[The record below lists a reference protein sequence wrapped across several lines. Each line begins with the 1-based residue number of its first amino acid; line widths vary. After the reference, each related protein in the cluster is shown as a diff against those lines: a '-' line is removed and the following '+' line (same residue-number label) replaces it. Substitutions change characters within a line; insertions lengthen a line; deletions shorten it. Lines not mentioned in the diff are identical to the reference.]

1 MLSNKVQRIPI
12 DSIHIP
18 RDERQ
23 RREIDVSDIF
33 ESIKR
38 RGVLTPICVTKSGR
52 LVFGERRLT
61 AAKQAG
67 FSDILARIA
76 PDNLS
81 EHDLQL
87 LELEENLMR
96 AELPWQDK
104 ARAMAKL
111 FTLSGQPDAKAFATS
126 IGYEYSWV
134 TRNLEI
140 AKELERGNER
150 IINAPTISKAVN
162 VVSRQR
168 EREGNNAIAD
178 ILDAIG
184 GSSSEAPPLEYAPE
198 APILNTSFLDW
209 APAYSGPKFNFVHCD
224 FPYGVELQ
232 DSDQLQVGGTAH
244 QTYLDTPDTFW
255 SLLTALADYKDRI
268 LSHSCHMIFW
278 HSMKEELY
286 LPMREFFRTRFP
298 EWTFE
303 DYPLVWLKSDNRGI
317 APDVERRP
325 RRIYETA
332 LFGWRGERKLVKMVS
347 NGYAA
352 PKETSSHPS
361 TKPEPVLRHFL
372 QLGID
377 HHTRLLDPTCG
388 SGTALR
394 AGESLGA
401 ASVLGLEI
409 DPEFYNDACAKHRKF
424 RATNKLAEIVA

>member
-198 APILNTSFLDW
+198 APILNTSFL
-209 APAYSGPKFNFVHCD
+209 
-224 FPYGVELQ
+224 
-232 DSDQLQVGGTAH
+232 
-244 QTYLDTPDTFW
+244 
-255 SLLTALADYKDRI
+255 
-268 LSHSCHMIFW
+268 
-278 HSMKEELY
+278 
-286 LPMREFFRTRFP
+286 
-298 EWTFE
+298 
-303 DYPLVWLKSDNRGI
+303 
-317 APDVERRP
+317 
-325 RRIYETA
+325 
-332 LFGWRGERKLVKMVS
+332 
-347 NGYAA
+347 
-352 PKETSSHPS
+352 
-361 TKPEPVLRHFL
+361 
-372 QLGID
+372 
-377 HHTRLLDPTCG
+377 
-388 SGTALR
+388 
-394 AGESLGA
+394 
-401 ASVLGLEI
+401 
-409 DPEFYNDACAKHRKF
+409 
-424 RATNKLAEIVA
+424 

>member
-12 DSIHIP
+12 SSIHIP

-23 RREIDVSDIF
+23 RREIDVSDII

-38 RGVLTPICVTKSGR
+38 RGVLTPICVTRSGR

-61 AAKQAG
+61 AARQCG
-67 FSDILARIA
+67 HGEILARIA

-111 FTLSGQPDAKAFATS
+111 FTLSGHTSTQTFADS
-126 IGYEYSWV
+126 IGYNYGWV
-134 TRNLEI
+134 VRTLDI
-140 AKELERGNER
+140 AKELEGGNER
-150 IINAPTISKAVN
+150 ILLAPTMTKARN
-162 VVSRQR
+162 VIERQR

-184 GSSSEAPPLEYAPE
+184 GGSEAPPLETPLPE
-198 APILNTSFLDW
+198 PILHTSFLDW
-209 APAYSGPKFNFVHCD
+209 APTYSGPKFNLIHCD

-303 DYPLVWLKSDNRGI
+303 DYPLVWLKSDNR
-317 APDVERRP
+317 
-325 RRIYETA
+325 
-332 LFGWRGERKLVKMVS
+332 
-347 NGYAA
+347 
-352 PKETSSHPS
+352 
-361 TKPEPVLRHFL
+361 
-372 QLGID
+372 
-377 HHTRLLDPTCG
+377 
-388 SGTALR
+388 
-394 AGESLGA
+394 
-401 ASVLGLEI
+401 
-409 DPEFYNDACAKHRKF
+409 
-424 RATNKLAEIVA
+424 